1 MFSLQHR
8 EKIRTNAENIE
19 KLKVGM
25 IENVFAYSTLEIV
38 FSMCTV
44 LG

>member
-8 EKIRTNAENIE
+8 ERIKANTENIE
-19 KLKVGM
+19 KLKVGT
-25 IENVFAYSTLEIV
+25 IGNVFAYSTLEIV
-38 FSMCTV
+38 FIMCTV